1 MKKLTV
7 LTIFAVIVSVLLTAC
22 TFGTYSVTLDYGYGE
37 PTVTTV
43 DGGSVFILPE
53 AERDGYDFLGWKSE
67 GGYRMMQ
74 AGEKVTVTSDVT
86 YKAYWVIEGG
96 LPEPPPETVKI
107 VLKDGDEVV
116 ATETV
121 VKGAEFVVPDCDVIH
136 EGKDFA
142 GWSSEDLNYN
152 PGDKFVAD
160 KNCVLTA
167 QWADKILT
175 VTFKDGNSVYKT
187 EEITYGSELTV
198 PECDAEHLG
207 KRFSG
212 WKLGEVAYNAGN
224 KLIVKENCEFSAVW
238 VDIEYIIRFIDN
250 DGTVL
255 KTETLLYG
263 DMPTAPEAGDKTE
276 SETTVLVFSGWDA
289 EIVAVTANKDYTA
302 TYIPTTRYYPVSFLG
317 GDFVRFT
324 DTEGA
329 EITEISR
336 EYNEPYYFCVV
347 KNAGVDISGMRVSV
361 DGVEVSA
368 QDGIYTA
375 VFSENTVVSVEGAVK
390 IEYFLNF
397 NSENATYTAE
407 MPDEVVYGSTVKVLA
422 RGNEWYEDAAP
433 AVTYAGSEIVS
444 CGTEVA
450 DDVTY
455 FVYEITVTRN
465 GVISISGVED
475 VIPVTFVDLN
485 KNEIAVDWHIS
496 LGPIGLLYDEL
507 GSSVY
512 NHYLDGTDEIY
523 CLDYRLSSKWGKS
536 YVPFTTEV
544 LDSYLLSDSAQIEPY
559 MGSTDGDNP
568 VYPIKG
574 SEENVYYLVYYYV
587 GTSFYSVSFTAPEGV
602 TDLRYYVEGTESWS
616 YDIYKGV
623 GSISSAYYLTDSL
636 NNYAIFGSEQV
647 VYITFNINGDYPILH
662 DFSNQVNYSVGTYD
676 ILGEEVICYRIE
688 VGRKNAVYYFE
699 SNLYT
704 VTITPYDAVLFSP
717 SNYSGA
723 IQVVEGGSISLS
735 SYVYKDKTNIMEYL
749 KSDGATMN
757 VNYTFIDPEKPAFAI
772 VGDAESS
779 YSITAMFDFMTSVMV
794 GININN
800 IKSDINIE
808 IYYTANVT
816 DVVPETQDIPY
827 RIDSRYDLY
836 INDVL
841 VEGEV
846 GSIVYPTFNPGAQCK
861 IVAKDGYVFIGFE
874 SKYGYYY
881 DDNGTETFFSTN
893 LKVSEDHTT
902 ANFEI
907 VENWNGAY
915 PVIDTKPM
923 EFIGIEIGKYL
934 VSHDEFNCATSDTL
948 NGIAYVEEPKAYI
961 GEDGVF
967 SFKVKLPYGNTP
979 VLYVEYASRPS
990 DGSVKYY
997 PVETSHEG
1005 TVTSTFTFTVSGVD
1019 SDIGWFIKLVPN
1031 VYEVT
1036 VNYGDVTEVIE
1047 LAHGTELEGCD
1058 LLPEYFEGYKDD
1070 VAGKFTVIGWATK
1083 EDAAEPDI
1091 ISISGPVTIWAVT
1104 EFEPYV

>member
-121 VKGAEFVVPDCDVIH
+121 MKGAEFVVPDCDVIH

-347 KNAGVDISGMRVSV
+347 KNAGVDISGMRVSI

-465 GVISISGVED
+465 GVILISGVED
-475 VIPVTFVDLN
+475 VIPVTFVDINNDEIVLEWTVSYGWIGKLDGLLN
-485 KNEIAVDWHIS
+485 NNIAVTNRSDGNEYLI
-496 LGPIGLLYDEL
+496 
-507 GSSVY
+507 Y
-512 NHYLDGTDEIY
+512 NNYYFGILNGTALAITDLE
-523 CLDYRLSSKWGKS
+523 
-536 YVPFTTEV
+536 
-544 LDSYLLSDSAQIEPY
+544 LDSYVVDDASEYFLRYDTENIEDLYPVK
-559 MGSTDGDNP
+559 GGDN
-568 VYPIKG
+568 VYH
-574 SEENVYYLVYYYV
+574 YLYFFGQAYIYGV
-587 GTSFYSVSFTAPEGV
+587 GCTAPEGYS
-602 TDLRYYVEGTESWS
+602 DF
-616 YDIYKGV
+616 
-623 GSISSAYYLTDSL
+623 AYYYDGAGEW
-636 NNYAIFGSEQV
+636 NENFVVSE
-647 VYITFNINGDYPILH
+647 G
-662 DFSNQVNYSVGTYD
+662 VNKLSVDGIDVKGFSVGTEVYIKFTLTGGTD
-676 ILGEEVICYRIE
+676 EYPVLKDYTTGINVEPEYYEILGENVLCYKITVNSDSNEYLCGSPKAKYTFTLDEQHAKVVWSTRPAAEVTEGGSVFMQFQAWYSMLNVTDIDEYIDNSGSVPVIKE
-688 VGRKNAVYYFE
+688 GMKPFE
-699 SNLYT
+699 ATAEDGSDVQFDYTITPLGTFAYTIAITVSGIDSNITMKFNFAALGLEIPYT
-704 VTITPYDAVLFSP
+704 VTEGYTLYADGKPVDGEIGSVINVSLYTSG
-717 SNYSGA
+717 NYELRA
-723 IQVVEGGSISLS
+723 NEGFMF
-735 SYVYKDKTNIMEYL
+735 V
-749 KSDGATMN
+749 SDG
-757 VNYTFIDPEKPAFAI
+757 DPQF
-772 VGDAESS
+772 
-779 YSITAMFDFMTSVMV
+779 
-794 GININN
+794 
-800 IKSDINIE
+800 
-808 IYYTANVT
+808 
-816 DVVPETQDIPY
+816 
-827 RIDSRYDLY
+827 
-836 INDVL
+836 
-841 VEGEV
+841 
-846 GSIVYPTFNPGAQCK
+846 
-861 IVAKDGYVFIGFE
+861 
-874 SKYGYYY
+874 
-881 DDNGTETFFSTN
+881 
-893 LKVSEDHTT
+893 
-902 ANFEI
+902 
-907 VENWNGAY
+907 
-915 PVIDTKPM
+915 VIDRDGSGSVVTGTITLIDATVARLNTALAAS
-923 EFIGIEIGKYL
+923 EVYVAQGFSVSGLVAVKYTSL

-948 NGIAYVEEPKAYI
+948 NGITYVEEPKAYI

-997 PVETSHEG
+997 PVEISHEG

-1070 VAGKFTVIGWATK
+1070 VAGKFTVIGWATR

-1091 ISISGPVTIWAVT
+1091 ISVSGPVTIWAVT